1 MYLQLKQLNKKFG
14 HSYAVRDFSFDIN
27 EGELVSLLG
36 PSGCGKTT
44 TLRMIG
50 GFLQPDEGSIILEG
64 EDITHLPPEKRPT
77 ATVFQSYALF
87 PHMTV
92 LQNVIYGLKFKKI
105 DRKKAMQMG
114 DEMLAKVGLPDS
126 ASKSIDQLS
135 GGEQQRVALAR
146 SLVTEPK
153 VLLLDEPLSNL
164 DAKLRIRMRREI
176 RQLQKGIG
184 ITAIYVTHDQE
195 EALALSDRIVVME
208 KGEIIQIDTPRNIYF
223 HAQNSFVA
231 DFIGRSNIITLPGG
245 TKIAVH
251 PEDITFLQQPKM
263 SDSYEG
269 TILGHQF
276 KGAMTTYFIDL
287 EGQIIEADILSRNDG
302 KWEVGE
308 KVTITFNKEN
318 TMFLS

>member
-14 HSYAVRDFSFDIN
+14 HSYAVRNFSFDMN

-64 EDITHLPPEKRPT
+64 EDIMHLPPEKRPT

-114 DEMLAKVGLPDS
+114 HEMLAKVGLPGS
-126 ASKSIDQLS
+126 AFKSIDQLS

-251 PEDITFLQQPKM
+251 PEDITFLHQPEM

-287 EGQIIEADILSRNDG
+287 EGQTIEADILSRNDG

-308 KVTITFNKEN
+308 KVTFTFNKEN
-318 TMFLS
+318 IMFLS

>member
-1 MYLQLKQLNKKFG
+1 
-14 HSYAVRDFSFDIN
+14 
-27 EGELVSLLG
+27 
-36 PSGCGKTT
+36 
-44 TLRMIG
+44 MIG

-64 EDITHLPPEKRPT
+64 EDIMHLPPEKRPT

-114 DEMLAKVGLPDS
+114 HEMLAKVGLPDS
-126 ASKSIDQLS
+126 ASKPIDQLS

-231 DFIGRSNIITLPGG
+231 DFIGRSKLYIAGG

-251 PEDITFLQQPKM
+251 PEDITFYINLKCPIHMKDN
-263 SDSYEG
+263 S
-269 TILGHQF
+269 GHQF
-276 KGAMTTYFIDL
+276 KGP
-287 EGQIIEADILSRNDG
+287 
-302 KWEVGE
+302 
-308 KVTITFNKEN
+308 
-318 TMFLS
+318 